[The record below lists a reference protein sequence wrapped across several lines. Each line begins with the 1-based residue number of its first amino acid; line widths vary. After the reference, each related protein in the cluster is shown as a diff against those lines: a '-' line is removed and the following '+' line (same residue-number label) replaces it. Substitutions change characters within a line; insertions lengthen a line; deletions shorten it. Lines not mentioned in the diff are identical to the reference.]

1 MTQRCTVGGELHGPE
16 VPFCPEHL
24 CELAPYAPGP
34 GGNGPRPDG
43 TAPGPDGDGPQPGG
57 DGPGPGGDGPR
68 PDGTAPGPDG
78 DGPQPGVPVT
88 TCWNCG
94 TPPASE
100 TSTECL
106 APDCRRPLTPPAM
119 LVVFAYGQVEIAP
132 GGQAELGRHGAY
144 GRLFRSY
151 PNVSR
156 RHAVLGVDPDGRAW
170 VTPAHTPNGTFV
182 NGDEIP
188 AAQRSLASGD
198 RIRLARDAEGTV
210 TLFPR
215 QRNRT
220 PE

>member
-16 VPFCPEHL
+16 VPLCPEHL
-24 CELAPYAPGP
+24 CELVPHAPGP
-34 GGNGPRPDG
+34 GD
-43 TAPGPDGDGPQPGG
+43 TAHQPGG
-57 DGPGPGGDGPR
+57 DGHGPGEAGSG
-68 PDGTAPGPDG
+68 PDGTAHGPGGTAHEPG
-78 DGPQPGVPVT
+78 GGGSGPAAPVT

-94 TPPASE
+94 TPPASQ

-106 APDCRRPLTPPAM
+106 DPDCRRPLTPPAM
-119 LVVFAYGQVEIAP
+119 LVVFTYGQVEIAP

-170 VTPAHTPNGTFV
+170 VSPVPTPNGTFV
-182 NGDEIP
+182 NGDEIGP
-188 AAQRSLASGD
+188 VQRSLASGD

>member
-16 VPFCPEHL
+16 VPLCPEHL
-24 CELAPYAPGP
+24 CELVPHQPGP
-34 GGNGPRPDG
+34 GE
-43 TAPGPDGDGPQPGG
+43 TAHT
-57 DGPGPGGDGPR
+57 PGPGD
-68 PDGTAPGPDG
+68 TAH
-78 DGPQPGVPVT
+78 QPGDTAHQPGDTAHEPGGAGAGPGAPVT
-88 TCWNCG
+88 ACWNCG
-94 TPPASE
+94 TPPASP

-106 APDCRRPLTPPAM
+106 APDCRRPLTPPGM

-132 GGQAELGRHGAY
+132 GGQVELGRDGTDR
-144 GRLFRSY
+144 RLFRSY

-170 VTPAHTPNGTFV
+170 ITPVPTPNGTFV

-188 AAQRSLASGD
+188 AVQRFLASGD
-198 RIRLARDAEGTV
+198 RIRLALDAEGTV